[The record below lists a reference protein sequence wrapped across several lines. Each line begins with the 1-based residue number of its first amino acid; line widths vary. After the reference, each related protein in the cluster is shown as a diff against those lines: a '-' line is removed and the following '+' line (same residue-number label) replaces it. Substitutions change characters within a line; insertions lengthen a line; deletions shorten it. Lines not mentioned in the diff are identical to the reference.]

1 MGLTGYTA
9 EEIIG
14 HLRKG
19 LCTNQDLYDIVTEFR
34 RKNPR
39 EDPLD
44 VDDRAVGSWRSGAA
58 SLLSIRLSPGFGL
71 AFVIRRLS
79 VRAFVVH
86 FRKGTLAGEHN
97 DGRPAPIL

>member
-1 MGLTGYTA
+1 VLVSSPEKRGLLPISQAGSGVKISTGERRGMGLTGYTA

-44 VDDRAVGSWRSGAA
+44 VDDRAVGSW
-58 SLLSIRLSPGFGL
+58 
-71 AFVIRRLS
+71 
-79 VRAFVVH
+79 
-86 FRKGTLAGEHN
+86 
-97 DGRPAPIL
+97 